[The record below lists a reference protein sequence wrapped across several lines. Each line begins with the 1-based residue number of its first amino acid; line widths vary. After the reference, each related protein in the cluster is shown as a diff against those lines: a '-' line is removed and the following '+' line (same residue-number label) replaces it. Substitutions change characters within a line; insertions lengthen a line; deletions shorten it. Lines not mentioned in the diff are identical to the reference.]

1 MTAIHMCS
9 NFGGFRLSPPFS
21 FTRAEISSE
30 CQWVLKFPLEQ
41 RLAQCVYG
49 PRGDYPSFL
58 RNLHFFFCTC
68 HNFPPLSSV
77 QIIIIPACC
86 LLCVL

>member
-1 MTAIHMCS
+1 MKVFWIGGSRYSFSIMYFDPLSFRMEVKIVPIHDVS
-9 NFGGFRLSPPFS
+9 AVGLRLD
-21 FTRAEISSE
+21 
-30 CQWVLKFPLEQ
+30 
-41 RLAQCVYG
+41 
-49 PRGDYPSFL
+49 GDEGSFL
-58 RNLHFFFCTC
+58 AGVYPNLRKKFFFCTC